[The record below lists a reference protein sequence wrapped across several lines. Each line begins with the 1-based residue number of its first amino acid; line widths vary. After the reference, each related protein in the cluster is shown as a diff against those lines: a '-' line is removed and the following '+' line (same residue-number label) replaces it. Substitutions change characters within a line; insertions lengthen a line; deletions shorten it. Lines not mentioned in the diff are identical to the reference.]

1 MDKTHLP
8 SAHVISPPIK
18 AGRLRLLFRWAR
30 FGLQSLLHG
39 DLDFLANAIN
49 GSVRLILKTPLEFS
63 RKVECNICG
72 WRGHSFYPN
81 VGSGYFELS
90 TTCPRC
96 LCQDRHRTLAVVL
109 EKKTRFFDPGTRVVE
124 VAPMR
129 SFQDFCLMRKANS
142 NYISFDFERFAM
154 EQGDITDMRYGDR
167 SVDYFLCFHVLEHI
181 PEEQQ
186 ALKEIRRV
194 LDSSGEAI
202 LQVPIDLSVEHSFE
216 YDKPDRRETNHVRRY
231 GRDFP
236 SIIERSGFSVTKVC
250 IEELVT
256 ADLIRRHGLSTDPIY
271 LAKKVDP

>member
-1 MDKTHLP
+1 MDKTDVP
-8 SAHVISPPIK
+8 SQHVITPPIK

-39 DLDFLANAIN
+39 DLDFFANAIN
-49 GSVRLILKTPLEFS
+49 GSLRLVFKTPLDVS

-81 VGSGYFELS
+81 VGSGYFELG

-109 EKKTRFFDPGTRVVE
+109 ERRTRFFDPSTRVVE

-129 SFQDFCLMRKANS
+129 TFQDFCLMKKSNS

-154 EQGDITDMRYGDR
+154 EQGDITAMRYDDR

-181 PEEQQ
+181 PDEKK
-186 ALKEIRRV
+186 ALQEIHRV
-194 LDSSGEAI
+194 LEADGEAI
-202 LQVPIDLSVEHSFE
+202 LQVPIDLSVEQSYD

-231 GRDFP
+231 GRDFS
-236 SIIERSGFSVTKVC
+236 SIIEKAGFSVSEER
-250 IEELVT
+250 IEDMVP
-256 ADLIRRHGLSTDPIY
+256 ADVIRENGLSVDPIY
-271 LAKKVDP
+271 LARKLGA